1 MKKLS
6 SHCRNLQEF
15 AAHMEKESGKLS
27 PKQEALIAELVAGKT
42 IKDASQSVEIS
53 ERTAYIWLKQPL
65 FDKEYK
71 TAKQTAYDE
80 RMETLRSGVSIAL
93 RTLLR
98 HMTSNDTKPYVQV
111 QAASIWLQQSIDLNK
126 MQELEERIKE
136 LEKDVKEKL
145 NGRH

>member
-1 MKKLS
+1 
-6 SHCRNLQEF
+6 
-15 AAHMEKESGKLS
+15 MEKEPVELS
-27 PKQEALIAELVAGKT
+27 IKQQSLISELVAGKT